1 MWSIDMIPSEEQI
14 RLGVLRE
21 LQNES
26 RLKDAIIAAS
36 VMDGTVTLTGTV
48 ASRDELLATLEAAR
62 RADGVFDVVN
72 HLRVNA
78 GGVRPTDRDIA
89 AKVTGAFESDAAAA
103 LRSIQVAVSNGWV
116 ALLGKVELPCQVD
129 EAERIARSIDGVRG
143 VYNLIA
149 VGPHAAAMS
158 ETQPARFGLR
168 LTPPDFSAARP
179 SRMRA
184 ARQQRR

>member
-21 LQNES
+21 LQNEF

-48 ASRDELLATLEAAR
+48 ASQDELLATLEAAR
-62 RADGVFDVVN
+62 RADGVFNVVN

-89 AKVTGAFESDAAAA
+89 AKVIGAFESGAAAA
-103 LRSIQVAVSNGWV
+103 LRSIQVAVSNGWI
-116 ALLGKVELPCQVD
+116 ALLGKVELPSEIE
-129 EAERIARSIDGVRG
+129 EAERIARSTDGVRG
-143 VYNLIA
+143 VYNLIEVNTRA
-149 VGPHAAAMS
+149 VGVKS
-158 ETQPARFGLR
+158 QPTRLR
-168 LTPPDFSAARP
+168 ASSSAAR
-179 SRMRA
+179 SMLA
-184 ARQQRR
+184 SH